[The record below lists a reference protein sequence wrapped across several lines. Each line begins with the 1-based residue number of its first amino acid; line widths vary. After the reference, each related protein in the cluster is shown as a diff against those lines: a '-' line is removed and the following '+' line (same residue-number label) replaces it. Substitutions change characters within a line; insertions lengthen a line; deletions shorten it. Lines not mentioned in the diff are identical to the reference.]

1 MTDENDNSTGQLPL
15 DTMDPPAPA
24 AKPKRK
30 STPRAKYSEP
40 MLMRCRAG
48 KAPDAPSVLLVTA
61 MSTCGVPHKVI
72 DEMYGLAEGTVLEYM
87 KTGTPAEGFGDDQA
101 YEVFD
106 ILHAMVES
114 GAWTPSGLSLPGIIA
129 AMRGYGQ
136 VCAADAVR

>member
-1 MTDENDNSTGQLPL
+1 MIDENDSSTPQLPL
-15 DTMDPPAPA
+15 EPPAPA

-61 MSTCGVPHKVI
+61 MATCGVPHKCI
-72 DEMYGLAEGTVLEYM
+72 DEMYGLEEGTVLEYM
-87 KTGTPAEGFGDDQA
+87 KTGTPAAGFGDDQA

-114 GAWTPSGLSLPGIIA
+114 GAWTPSGLTLPGVIA